1 MAQGNDAAVIR
12 IDRIRIDGE
21 TQVRVA
27 LNEEVVAEYA
37 DVVDELPPV
46 TLFLDGADYWL
57 ADGFHRMF
65 AHLKAGRDVIRAVVR
80 RGTLDDARFYS
91 LGANR
96 GHGLRMSNADKRQA
110 VQRAIS
116 QRPDLSDREIAK
128 HIGVSHSFVAAIRA
142 PEAAERQRSNREASA
157 ARKVESDSTRTA
169 PDRNKVE
176 SDSTSSRNPI
186 TPETAPREPTAPPV
200 IASVPVEKPE
210 PQDDDGPTLAE
221 LVDELQA
228 ENVQLSALI
237 AVAEASDAVA
247 EALKWKRLYD
257 HAVRQQ
263 SEAMD
268 AAARSEKREK
278 WTHRQ
283 LMRCGKAVGEDDPTK
298 IAPRVESLARERR
311 AA

>member
-1 MAQGNDAAVIR
+1 MHQTSDAAVIK

-57 ADGFHRMF
+57 ADGFHRLF
-65 AHLKAGRDVIRAVVR
+65 AHLKAGRDVIRAVVL

-96 GHGLRMSNADKRQA
+96 GHGLRLSNADKRQA
-110 VQRAIS
+110 VQRAIA

-128 HIGVSHSFVAAIRA
+128 HVGVTHPFVAAIRR
-142 PEAAERQRSNREASA
+142 PEVREAREARRAEVVTVTTPRNERVVTVTTTEADERPTSA
-157 ARKVESDSTRTA
+157 VEKV
-169 PDRNKVE
+169 N
-176 SDSTSSRNPI
+176 
-186 TPETAPREPTAPPV
+186 TP
-200 IASVPVEKPE
+200 VPVASTHVEKLE
-210 PQDDDGPTLAE
+210 PQDDDGPTLADMIALAE
-221 LVDELQA
+221 ELQA
-228 ENVQLSALI
+228 ENERLAAEVK
-237 AVAEASDAVA
+237 VAEAADPVA

-257 HAVRQQ
+257 NAVRQTG
-263 SEAMD
+263 EAMD
-268 AAARSEKREK
+268 SAKRSQDREK

-283 LMRCGKAVGEDDPTK
+283 LMRCGKAVGETDPSK
-298 IAPRVESLARERR
+298 IAPRVEALARERR